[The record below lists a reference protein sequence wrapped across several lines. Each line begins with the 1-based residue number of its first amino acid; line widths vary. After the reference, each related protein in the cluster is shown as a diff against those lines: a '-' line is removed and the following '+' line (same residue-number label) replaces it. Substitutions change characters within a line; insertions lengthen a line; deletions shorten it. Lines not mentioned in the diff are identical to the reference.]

1 MQNCVVH
8 CVCFINAARPCGFR
22 APRTA
27 AHKYLL
33 HHPAFP
39 PRRRV
44 HLNRGHL
51 SIDPSVDRRER
62 KRERREE
69 KIGAK
74 IDSRNWPRFLSS
86 NRRSRR
92 RNQGGTDGTLVLEP
106 TIIPLSILPPSPS
119 NSNLSHGYV
128 NTYFSI
134 KSRNDATRETWE
146 TNKLHRA

>member
-86 NRRSRR
+86 NRRSTEEPRR
-92 RNQGGTDGTLVLEP
+92 DGWNP
-106 TIIPLSILPPSPS
+106 RPRANHHPPFDPPS
-119 NSNLSHGYV
+119 LSLQFQFITRICKYV
-128 NTYFSI
+128 FFDKI
-134 KSRNDATRETWE
+134 AKRRHA
-146 TNKLHRA
+146 

>member
-62 KRERREE
+62 KGKEERR
-69 KIGAK
+69 KSGRKSIRGIGP
-74 IDSRNWPRFLSS
+74 DSSPQTDDP
-86 NRRSRR
+86 R